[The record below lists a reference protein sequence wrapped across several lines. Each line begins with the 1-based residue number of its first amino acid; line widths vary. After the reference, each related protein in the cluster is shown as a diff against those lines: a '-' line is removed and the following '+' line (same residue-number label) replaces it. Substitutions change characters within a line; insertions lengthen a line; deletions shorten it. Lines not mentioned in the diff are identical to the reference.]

1 VLFLRPGAK
10 TAPRRQDGTDRRE
23 AREDDVT
30 EFGSAAEVPDAD
42 RGEQAPAVP
51 GDIVA
56 GDVPEADAIE
66 QRLPVEPEE
75 AGAAPTIGDR
85 EADPADVL
93 EQEAEVPVDD
103 EAAATE

>member
-1 VLFLRPGAK
+1 M
-10 TAPRRQDGTDRRE
+10 
-23 AREDDVT
+23 T

-51 GDIVA
+51 AGAVA
-56 GDVPEADAIE
+56 GEVSEADALE
-66 QRLPVEPEE
+66 QRLPVEPGEP
-75 AGAAPTIGDR
+75 GAAPSTGDR

-103 EAAATE
+103 GETAG

>member
-1 VLFLRPGAK
+1 
-10 TAPRRQDGTDRRE
+10 
-23 AREDDVT
+23 VT

-51 GDIVA
+51 ADTVA
-56 GDVPEADAIE
+56 GDVSEGDAIE
-66 QRLPVEPEE
+66 QRLPVEPGE
-75 AGAAPTIGDR
+75 AGAAASIGDR

-103 EAAATE
+103 DEPTA